1 MSKTKRVAIAAGA
14 GFCLAFARV
23 VAVGLKLDPGE
34 LGDWLFQA
42 LQGSLLLA
50 VLLAVIVIIFAFFMF
65 KSENKPKRLFRDC
78 LLVPAI
84 LMNFFP
90 ASSISP
96 GQQDEGLPVLR
107 NEIKDFDA
115 DRIGGLFG
123 GMGTLALAP
132 VYAQDTIDLRDT
144 LLDTSHIR
152 TRPYLGGLNI
162 EVIKKSDIEKGPFD
176 YALQMIGRRTSLKPY
191 VYIVGKTTDSAR
203 AISLAGQL
211 REIPQVGEDISLF
224 RFNGQDEIYISV
236 GPRGTLE
243 QIVAVEKSL
252 KRELKRDSLDVDARH
267 IKSVLHGQIIDLR
280 KLRKR

>member
-1 MSKTKRVAIAAGA
+1 MSKTKRIVIAGGA
-14 GFCLAFARV
+14 GLCLAFARV

-50 VLLAVIVIIFAFFMF
+50 VPVVVIVTIFAFTMF
-65 KSENKPKRLFRDC
+65 KSENTPKRLFRDC

-90 ASSISP
+90 AASISP

-115 DRIGGLFG
+115 DQIGGLFG

-144 LLDTSHIR
+144 LLDTSHVR

-191 VYIVGKTTDSAR
+191 AYIVGKTTDSAR

-224 RFNGQDEIYISV
+224 RFDGQDEIYIRV
-236 GPRGTLE
+236 GSRGTLG
-243 QIVAVEKSL
+243 QIVAVEESL
-252 KRELKRDSLDVDARH
+252 KRELRHDSLDVDTRY
-267 IKSVLHGQIIDLR
+267 IKSVLHGQIVDLR

>member
-23 VAVGLKLDPGE
+23 VAVGLKLDPDE
-34 LGDWLFQA
+34 LGGWLFQA

-96 GQQDEGLPVLR
+96 EQQDEGLPLLMD
-107 NEIKDFDA
+107 EIKDFDA
-115 DRIGGLFG
+115 DPIGGLFG

-132 VYAQDTIDLRDT
+132 VYAQDTINLRDT
-144 LLDTSHIR
+144 LLDTSHVR
-152 TRPYLGGLNI
+152 TRPCPGDLNI
-162 EVIKKSDIEKGPFD
+162 EVIKKSDIEKGPSD
-176 YALQMIGRRTSLKPY
+176 YALQMIGRQTSLKSYSY
-191 VYIVGKTTDSAR
+191 VIGKTTDSAR
-203 AISLAGQL
+203 AISLARQM

-224 RFNGQDEIYISV
+224 RFDGQNEIYISV

-243 QIVAVEKSL
+243 QVVTVEKSL
-252 KRELKRDSLDVDARH
+252 KRELSHDSLDVDARH
-267 IKSVLHGQIIDLR
+267 IKSVLNGQIVDLR
-280 KLRKR
+280 RLRKR